1 MCATPLFLE
10 ALHPFLAPRGGPGG
24 RGDGVAES
32 TMDGC
37 GSRYSRVHR
46 LYHSGF
52 LTPVQG
58 RRHRAERAS
67 VTGKLCTSR
76 VQLNQVQKL
85 GKYF

>member
-10 ALHPFLAPRGGPGG
+10 ALHPFLAPRGGLGG
-24 RGDGVAES
+24 HGDGVTES

-52 LTPVQG
+52 LTPGQG
-58 RRHRAERAS
+58 QWHRAERAS
-67 VTGKLCTSR
+67 VTGNLCTSR

-85 GKYF
+85 EKYF